1 MLGVLFELSRIRKTN
16 SDVGFGGIFVGE
28 TLGEMLSQ
36 GVAGR
41 FALCGW
47 DRGEK
52 VVGGIVLEKKDMSY
66 SFVEPLLSFF
76 SDERTLFDC
85 LMVCPWG
92 FSGKIDVMVKDYCVW
107 GGV

>member
-1 MLGVLFELSRIRKTN
+1 MKRECGRLLGVLFELSRIRKTN

-52 VVGGIVLEKKDMSY
+52 VVGGIVLEKKDMPY

-85 LMVCPWG
+85 LMVCPWV
-92 FSGKIDVMVKDYCVW
+92 FLGKLMLW
-107 GGV
+107 